1 MSFHETFDINII
13 IIIIV
18 IAHLFTVDINR
29 FHIILKKGVNLSQ
42 PKRGKIISS
51 YKNLNIN
58 FFIKF
63 KILTKFQESSCG
75 KVI

>member
-1 MSFHETFDINII
+1 M
-13 IIIIV
+13 
-18 IAHLFTVDINR
+18 HLVTVDINR

-42 PKRGKIISS
+42 PKRGKIISLH
-51 YKNLNIN
+51 KNLIIN

-63 KILTKFQESSCG
+63 KILTKFEEPSCA